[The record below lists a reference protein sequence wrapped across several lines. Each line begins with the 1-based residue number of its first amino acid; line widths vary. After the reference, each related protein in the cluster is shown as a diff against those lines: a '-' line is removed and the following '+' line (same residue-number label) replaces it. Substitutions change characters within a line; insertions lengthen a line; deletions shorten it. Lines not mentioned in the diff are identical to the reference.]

1 MGERAGT
8 GPFGTDGVPAVPSEA
23 GVASEAGVGVLIV
36 RIGSVPE
43 RSRGHDPAAIPG
55 PDPGGKRAA
64 IVRAATELFLRQG
77 YQATRTEQIAATAAV
92 SKQTVYNQFG
102 DKQTLFR
109 DIVLGV
115 TATAEAFATELSGA
129 LSAVNVSADVEPALR
144 SLARR
149 YLAAVMNPQVLA
161 LRRLVISEAL
171 PLPELAA
178 AYYERA
184 PARVLS
190 ELADQLGRLADR
202 GLLNVAEPTRAA
214 GDFAFLLLGQ
224 SLDEGMFHRRG
235 ETPATSDIADVA
247 DHAVDVFLAAY
258 CPR

>member
-1 MGERAGT
+1 MEEATGSGPAAPSGEPGA
-8 GPFGTDGVPAVPSEA
+8 
-23 GVASEAGVGVLIV
+23 ASEADDDVLIV
-36 RIGSVPE
+36 RVGATPE
-43 RSRGHDPAAIPG
+43 RSRGQAPG
-55 PDPGGKRAA
+55 IAGRDPGGKRAA
-64 IVRAATELFLRQG
+64 IVRAATDLFLRQG
-77 YQATRTEQIAATAAV
+77 YHATRTEQIAAAAAV

-115 TATAEAFATELSGA
+115 TTTAEAFAAELPDM
-129 LSAVNVSADVEPALR
+129 LDAVERPADLPPALR

-171 PLPELAA
+171 RLPELAA

-190 ELADQLGRLADR
+190 ALACRLARLADR
-202 GLLNVAEPTRAA
+202 GLLSVAEPTRAA
-214 GDFAFLLLGQ
+214 GDFAFLLLGR
-224 SLDEGMFHRRG
+224 SLDEALFHDHG
-235 ETPATSDIADVA
+235 QAPAAHEIADVA

-258 CPR
+258 EPARRHDA